1 MGKGKAAG
9 FSLMCYLR
17 TLMIHGARAAL
28 GKARE
33 WVAYHEVEWQNEVRQ
48 RALRAVSLLLL
59 GLRSKKSAPSVI
71 IRTELISQLA

>member
-1 MGKGKAAG
+1 MTKPIKIRTCNITV
-9 FSLMCYLR
+9 SLDV
-17 TLMIHGARAAL
+17 
-28 GKARE
+28 KARE